1 MSNIAVATRYAKPL
15 LELAEE
21 KNALD
26 QVYTDLK
33 LYQDTIQRNPELR
46 AVMLNPVIHGMKKLS
61 ILEKLFK
68 AKVHALTYAMIELL
82 SRKNR
87 EEILFEVCEAY
98 SKLYNEKKGILYVRV
113 QTSIALDESQQKAL
127 QTKLAQQLQKTIVL
141 LEEVKPDLIG
151 GLVLLIEDKIIDNSI
166 RNSLKGLRKKFTQQ
180 I

>member
-15 LELAEE
+15 IELAEE

-26 QVYTDLK
+26 QVYADLE
-33 LYQDTIQRNPELR
+33 LYRDTIQRNPELR
-46 AVMLNPVIHGMKKLS
+46 AVMLDPVIHGMKKLG

-68 AKVHALTYAMIELL
+68 DKVHPLTYSVIELL

-87 EEILFEVCEAY
+87 EEIFYDICAAY
-98 SKLYNEKKGILYVRV
+98 SKLYNEKKGILHVRV
-113 QTSIALDESQQKAL
+113 QTPIPLDESQQKAL
-127 QTKLAQQLQKTIVL
+127 QAKLAQQLQKTIVL

-166 RNSLKGLRKKFTQQ
+166 RSSLKRLKKKFTQQ